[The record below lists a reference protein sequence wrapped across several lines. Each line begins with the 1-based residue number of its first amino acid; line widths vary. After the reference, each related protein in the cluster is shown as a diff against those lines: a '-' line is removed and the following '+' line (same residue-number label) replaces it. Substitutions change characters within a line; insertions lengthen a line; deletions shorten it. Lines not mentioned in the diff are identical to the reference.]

1 MLTHVSSP
9 LTRVATVI
17 LFAISFGACG
27 SSLEGIY
34 AGGDNSFFERL
45 TVKAD
50 HKVEVTFMGM
60 TKEGTYAVEG
70 QKVKI
75 TVGAETQ
82 VFTLDEKECLHG
94 GGLLGTYCKGD
105 QRAAVRGHTNGPL
118 SGTYRAG
125 DQGESI
131 TLEFRDGRT
140 VHMTLA
146 ESGINKDVAD
156 ATYDVSGDR
165 VTITFPG
172 GIPLTLT
179 RKGHALEGAFDG
191 RRVTFVKQ

>member
-17 LFAISFGACG
+17 LSATSFDGCG

-34 AGGDNSFFERL
+34 AGGDTSFFERL
-45 TVKAD
+45 AVKAD

-94 GGLLGTYCKGD
+94 GGFLGTYCKGD
-105 QRAAVRGHTNGPL
+105 RGAAVRGHTYGPCRAVTGP
-118 SGTYRAG
+118 GTRAG
-125 DQGESI
+125 VLRSN
-131 TLEFRDGRT
+131 F
-140 VHMTLA
+140 
-146 ESGINKDVAD
+146 
-156 ATYDVSGDR
+156 ATAAR
-165 VTITFPG
+165 CT
-172 GIPLTLT
+172 
-179 RKGHALEGAFDG
+179 
-191 RRVTFVKQ
+191 

>member
-1 MLTHVSSP
+1 MLTCVSP
-9 LTRVATVI
+9 TFTRMATVV
-17 LFAISFGACG
+17 LFATALGGCG
-27 SSLEGIY
+27 NSLEGIY
-34 AGGDNSFFERL
+34 AGGDTSFFERL
-45 TVKAD
+45 TVKPD

-75 TVGAETQ
+75 TMGAETQ
-82 VFTLDEKECLHG
+82 VFTLAEKGCLHG
-94 GGLLGTYCKGD
+94 GGFLGTYCKGD
-105 QRAAVRGHTNGPL
+105 QRAAVSGRTNGPL
-118 SGTYRAG
+118 SGTYRAE

-131 TLEFRDGRT
+131 MLEFRDGHT

-146 ESGINKDVAD
+146 ESGINKDSAD
-156 ATYDVSGDR
+156 APYKVSADR

-172 GIPLTLT
+172 GMPLALT
-179 RKGHALEGAFDG
+179 RKGQALEGAFDG